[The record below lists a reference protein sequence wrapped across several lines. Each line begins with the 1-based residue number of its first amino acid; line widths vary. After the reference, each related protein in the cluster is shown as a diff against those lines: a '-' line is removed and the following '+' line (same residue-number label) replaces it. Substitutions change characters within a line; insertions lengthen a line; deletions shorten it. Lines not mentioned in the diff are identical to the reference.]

1 MKPEIKNPTTMTPEE
16 KWENAT
22 QAFNVE
28 MQTSN
33 TKELAE
39 RARYYQGVI
48 DVDCLNSG
56 QHYKELKDSYVIF
69 ICIDDIFEKGRA
81 KYVFE
86 NLCIDEPSIKLND
99 RSYKCFFIASNCDK
113 ILKNKEQYAFLKMVI
128 QNKSESTFTDKILD
142 LVTDAK
148 KNLQWKRQYMDL
160 EREKLYAY
168 DDGLEKGLTQGL
180 EEGAKKKAIEDA
192 RNLLKMNVLTIKQIA
207 SAINLSVE
215 EVTALRDSL

>member
-1 MKPEIKNPTTMTPEE
+1 M
-16 KWENAT
+16 
-22 QAFNVE
+22 
-28 MQTSN
+28 
-33 TKELAE
+33 
-39 RARYYQGVI
+39 
-48 DVDCLNSG
+48 
-56 QHYKELKDSYVIF
+56 
-69 ICIDDIFEKGRA
+69 
-81 KYVFE
+81 
-86 NLCIDEPSIKLND
+86 ND

-168 DDGLEKGLTQGL
+168 DDGLEA
-180 EEGAKKKAIEDA
+180 GAKKKAIEA
-192 RNLLKMNVLTIKQIA
+192 AKNLLRMNVLTVEQIA
-207 SAINLSVE
+207 EAEGLSVE